1 MEKKNTFRE
10 IVWPILSLTIIC
22 LVVSLALG
30 GVNMLTE
37 KKIQDNLDA
46 VANAGRREVLPGAAD
61 FEKIE
66 LTPEMEALGVTE
78 VYSAGDAGF
87 VISASQKGYAGQ
99 VPVMVGIGADGAI
112 TRIKVMD
119 NEETP
124 GLGKRVEEESFW
136 GKFSGKQGSVADV
149 ATLAGATFSSTAVRD
164 SVQNALSV
172 YEMVKGGAN

>member
-1 MEKKNTFRE
+1 MAKKNTFRE
-10 IVWPILSLTIIC
+10 IAWPILSLTIIC

-61 FEKIE
+61 FEKVE

-119 NEETP
+119 
-124 GLGKRVEEESFW
+124 
-136 GKFSGKQGSVADV
+136 KFSGKQGSVAEV
-149 ATLAGATFSSTAVRD
+149 ATLTGATFSSTAVRD